1 MQSKNIVFRN
11 EITTNE
17 ICAENTQIDASSG
30 YLIPLASFE
39 CYVERIFRRVC
50 FKSFTFH
57 NFFFIRSPS
66 WPGTHMETGC
76 THVHSHKCKR
86 IEKLTDILQ
95 QKPFSMYVQFVCML
109 AFATRHETWTGVRRY
124 RENYLNIFFKFA
136 RSFVNKYLFLY
147 ICDSATQLK
156 SHFNS
161 QSTQNYT
168 HTFVCFWFFT

>member
-109 AFATRHETWTGVRRY
+109 AFATRHETWTGFRRY
-124 RENYLNIFFKFA
+124 RENYLNIFLNLQDHLWTNIYFYI
-136 RSFVNKYLFLY
+136 FVIRQPN
-147 ICDSATQLK
+147 
-156 SHFNS
+156 
-161 QSTQNYT
+161 
-168 HTFVCFWFFT
+168 